1 VPERAINA
9 AFREGSIEARYPGR
23 RIGLPAREL
32 HGAFAG
38 RLAVTFKTALL
49 AIVAAAALIGAAI
62 IGVPSTAQKSER
74 APVTFRVG

>member
-1 VPERAINA
+1 
-9 AFREGSIEARYPGR
+9 
-23 RIGLPAREL
+23 L